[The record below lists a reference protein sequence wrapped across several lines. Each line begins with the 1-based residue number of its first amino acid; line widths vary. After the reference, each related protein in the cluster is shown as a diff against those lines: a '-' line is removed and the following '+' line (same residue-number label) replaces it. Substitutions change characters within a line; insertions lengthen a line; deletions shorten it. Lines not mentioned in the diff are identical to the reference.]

1 MARDRGP
8 EKGFMATEEGR
19 LMQESRREFLRQ
31 AAAAGIVTA
40 AGPGIAS
47 RAFGQS
53 VPKVTPISMVI
64 NQSPWFSAFSAL
76 VEQYESETGNRIEF
90 DVNPYTGA
98 LEKVRNSLRAADGQY
113 DLLAIDNNWMVEMF
127 AGGFLAPIDELDPA
141 YALDPAV
148 ITYDGTI
155 FWNGETRRFDPNGG
169 RLMGV
174 PINGNVEV
182 LFYRADLYEEHGLK
196 VPETW
201 EQLLENVVALND
213 PPQTYGFV
221 HRDDRTSAT
230 ADFSNYMFSFGGSVF
245 ADRSAGDYHVTF
257 NSPTN
262 LEALEFYLEIGEK
275 GGYPS
280 PGSVSQAQMI
290 QHLLTGKAAHAIG
303 IVGAWADVDDPQ
315 KSAVV
320 GKLNAALIPRASREG
335 GRHASRAGHWIGAIA
350 GNVPKE
356 RQEAALTFL
365 NWVIARERQVRFTAA
380 GGVPTRTDVVGPELA
395 QEPRHRFLEA
405 LAENSKVATM
415 VYTVPEARQLFAIT
429 DLRLN
434 EAIIGALS
442 PADALNTAAAEIE
455 EVMRNAGYETGRLP
469 DLG

>member
-1 MARDRGP
+1 M
-8 EKGFMATEEGR
+8 T
-19 LMQESRREFLRQ
+19 ESRRDFLRQ
-31 AAAAGIVTA
+31 AAAAGLV
-40 AGPGIAS
+40 AGGGPAIA
-47 RAFGQS
+47 RGAFAQG
-53 VPKVTPISMVI
+53 VPKVEPISMVI
-64 NQSPWFSAFSAL
+64 NQSPWFPAFSAL
-76 VEQYESETGNRIEF
+76 VERYESETGNRIAF
-90 DVNPYTGA
+90 DVNPYAGA
-98 LEKVRNSLRAADGQY
+98 LEKVRNSLRAAEGQY

-127 AGGFLAPIDELDPA
+127 AGGFLMPIDELDPS
-141 YALDPAV
+141 YRLDPAV
-148 ITYDGTI
+148 NTYDGTI
-155 FWNGETRRFDPNGG
+155 FWDGETRTFDSAGG
-169 RLMGV
+169 RLMGI

-182 LFYRADLYEEHGLK
+182 LFYRADLYEEHGLE

-213 PPQTYGFV
+213 PPAIYGFV

-245 ADRSAGDYHVTF
+245 EDRSAGNHNVTF

-262 LEALEFYLEIGEK
+262 LEALRYYLELGEK

-320 GKLNAALIPRASREG
+320 GKLSAALIPRADRAG

-350 GNVPKE
+350 GNVPRE

-365 NWVIARERQVRFTAA
+365 KWAIQRPQQVLFTAE
-380 GGVPTRTDVVGPELA
+380 GGVPTRTDIVGPELE
-395 QEPRHRFLEA
+395 QDPRYRFLDA
-405 LAENSKVATM
+405 LAENSKVAKM
-415 VYTVPEARQLFAIT
+415 VYTVPEVRQLFAIT

-434 EAIIGALS
+434 EAFIGTLG
-442 PADALNTAAAEIE
+442 PAEALNTAAAEIE

>member
-1 MARDRGP
+1 MNQNRRG
-8 EKGFMATEEGR
+8 
-19 LMQESRREFLRQ
+19 FLRH
-31 AAAAGIVTA
+31 AAAAGIV
-40 AGPGIAS
+40 AGGGPLIA
-47 RAFGQS
+47 RRGFAQD
-53 VPKVTPISMVI
+53 VPKVAPISMVI
-64 NQSPWFSAFSAL
+64 NQSPWFPAFSAL
-76 VEQYESETGNRIEF
+76 VERYESETGNRIEF
-90 DVNPYTGA
+90 DVNPYAGA
-98 LEKVRNSLRAADGQY
+98 LEKVRNSLRAAVGQY

-127 AGGFLAPIDELDPA
+127 AGGFLMPVDELDPS
-141 YALDPAV
+141 YRLDPAV
-148 ITYDGTI
+148 NTYDGTI
-155 FWNGETRRFDPNGG
+155 FWNDATRRFDPEGG

-182 LFYRADLYEEHGLK
+182 LFYRADLYEEHGLA

-201 EQLLENVVALND
+201 EQLLDNVVALND
-213 PPQTYGFV
+213 PPGLYGFV

-245 ADRSAGDYHVTF
+245 EDRSAGNYKVTL

-262 LEALEFYLEIGEK
+262 LDALQYYRELGEK

-303 IVGAWADVDDPQ
+303 IIGAWADVDDPQ

-320 GKLNAALIPRASREG
+320 GKLSAALIPRAAREG
-335 GRHASRAGHWIGAIA
+335 GQHASRAGHWIGAIA

-365 NWVIARERQVRFTAA
+365 KWFIMRPQQIEFTAE
-380 GGVPTRTDVVGPELA
+380 GGVPTRTDVVGAELE
-395 QEPRHRFLEA
+395 QDPRHRFLEA
-405 LAENSKVATM
+405 LAANSKVAKM

-434 EAIIGALS
+434 EAIIGALG
-442 PADALNTAAAEIE
+442 PAEALNTAAAEIE
-455 EVMRNAGYETGRLP
+455 AVMRDAGYETGRLP